1 MMGVVDLSHHVK
13 DMRCRKTSHLNASL
27 GHKTPKTAPQT
38 SSDRE
43 TSPLAHLDRGFTAHR
58 PQRQVRTEGLGTG
71 KDRQN
76 CYTER
81 NQGCDWC
88 EFKGKISAQPGREQ
102 SKDQA
107 CSSWA
112 GPRQLPPAPCSQHLL
127 PPGSQGQNCTRAAN
141 FLPPAQEQPLASAPR
156 HLLVCYYRHKPSPS
170 PAGARNVL
178 RNPSSKGPCSCLGNR
193 HRHPGRWSHGTSS
206 PAAWFPLVGS
216 CTFSPMPESQN
227 PRPKT

>member
-1 MMGVVDLSHHVK
+1 MGVVDLSHHVK

-127 PPGSQGQNCTRAAN
+127 PPGSQGQK
-141 FLPPAQEQPLASAPR
+141 L
-156 HLLVCYYRHKPSPS
+156 HKSS
-170 PAGARNVL
+170 QF
-178 RNPSSKGPCSCLGNR
+178 PSSCPGAAAGLCSTPP
-193 HRHPGRWSHGTSS
+193 PGLLLQAQALS
-206 PAAWFPLVGS
+206 LS
-216 CTFSPMPESQN
+216 CRSEECAS
-227 PRPKT
+227 